1 VSGRVRRDERGLVL
15 PTRLMV
21 FSVSLVALAGLAF
34 IATQPADSP
43 DEASPA
49 ASTHS
54 RPTSTPTGLPS
65 TLPVAP
71 STTTARTARPEVRRA
86 RYYVVVFNNSNVQ
99 GLAGKTGDR
108 VQRAGWNLVGTD
120 NWYGTIDATTVYFPA
135 GMKAAAGLLADDL
148 GINRLRPSI
157 PPMRSD
163 RLTVILT
170 ADYTG

>member
-21 FSVSLVALAGLAF
+21 LSISAVALSGLAF
-34 IATQPADSP
+34 IATQPDDTP
-43 DEASPA
+43 DTASPA
-49 ASTHS
+49 ASSHS
-54 RPTSTPTGLPS
+54 RSTKPPTGMPT

-71 STTTARTARPEVRRA
+71 ATTPKAKPEVRRG
-86 RYYVVVFNNSNVQ
+86 RYYVVVFNNSNVR

-120 NWYGTIDATTVYFPA
+120 NWYGTIDATTVYFPS
-135 GMKAAAGLLADDL
+135 GMKPAAAVLAHDL
-148 GINRLRPSI
+148 GITRLRPAI

-170 ADYTG
+170 GAYAG